1 MCTSM
6 FNKRLLAKLVAEI
19 FVKNEIEEICRPKIS
34 IKKREN
40 ESGEAEVLAV
50 YCKKC
55 KKV

>member
-6 FNKRLLAKLVAEI
+6 FNKRLLVKLVAEI

-34 IKKREN
+34 IKKRKN